1 MCCRLKTARS
11 RAAVAAGRNGDS
23 AYFARLQEYGTP
35 LQVSHLGEG
44 VRYGDETSQRLVAMS
59 GMTIGRALGATI
71 NVLNPAVIVA
81 GGSLSHLGDLFLASM
96 RQAIYGHSLPFVTRD
111 LGIVVVQQTEGSGL
125 VGAAQMV
132 IDQIFLPR
140 CLAKWISVGQPTSA
154 LHRLGE
160 ASN

>member
-1 MCCRLKTARS
+1 M
-11 RAAVAAGRNGDS
+11 G
-23 AYFARLQEYGTP
+23 
-35 LQVSHLGEG
+35 HLAEG

-81 GGSLSHLGDLFLASM
+81 GGALPQLGDLFLASM
-96 RQAIYGHSLPFVTRD
+96 RQSIYGHALPFVTRD

-154 LHRLGE
+154 VHRLGE